1 MAGSTVRLRA
11 LRVKIGDEIVWE
23 RYNKACDVNVHTYAN
38 VRVCSHTYT
47 YTHTHTHTHTHTI
60 VVAFLVA
67 LNQNKQLLGQNGL
80 LPVPLYLSRLR
91 QHFGLTLNSTDT
103 PSLAAFNAAPTLLWW
118 VPEESTDIAL
128 DAIALVGLGLSCLL
142 VLLGSG
148 NAVVFAALW
157 ALYHSLVNVGQ
168 RWWVD
173 VLFPKQCIRNPI
185 FNNR

>member
-1 MAGSTVRLRA
+1 MTST
-11 LRVKIGDEIVWE
+11 
-23 RYNKACDVNVHTYAN
+23 YVHTYAN
-38 VRVCSHTYT
+38 VRVCSHTYV
-47 YTHTHTHTHTHTI
+47 HIHACTHTHTI

-91 QHFGLTLNSTDT
+91 QHFGLTLNSTGT
-103 PSLAAFNAAPTLLWW
+103 PSLGAFNAAPTLLWW

-128 DAIALVGLGLSCLL
+128 DAIALVGLGLSSLL

-148 NAVVFAALW
+148 NVVVFATLW

-173 VLFPKQCIRNPI
+173 VLYPCSVSAILFLTIVRGRSFMWKIVRYI
-185 FNNR
+185 LA